1 MANRTRFEI
10 EIRKA
15 SAPGKLFCRIFDDY
29 WDSIDTGSYET
40 GHPEQID
47 LRAFRDLRNEIAALK
62 TGWYA
67 IEIADYP
74 FGTASRV
81 FRIPGRH
88 LRYASARN

>member
-40 GHPEQID
+40 GHPD
-47 LRAFRDLRNEIAALK
+47 
-62 TGWYA
+62 
-67 IEIADYP
+67 
-74 FGTASRV
+74 
-81 FRIPGRH
+81 
-88 LRYASARN
+88 

>member
-1 MANRTRFEI
+1 MAARTRFEI

-29 WDSIDTGSYET
+29 WDRLDTGSYEI
-40 GHPEQID
+40 GKPEQID
-47 LRAFRDLRNEIAALK
+47 LKAFRELRDEIAALK
-62 TGWYA
+62 AGWYA

-81 FRIPGRH
+81 YRIPGRH